1 LVQLPTLENT
11 THIAMTKV
19 GRSTRDAHRLAG
31 ERVDA
36 NALVGDL
43 KADAALRHVVA
54 RCRVDLIKYRAAV
67 LATRRSTGVHQA
79 RVVLRRLRAALGLLG
94 EVNSDA
100 ELPSLAAEARWLA
113 GECAPSRDLYVF
125 LKETVADPPRS
136 ILRIGARLASDH
148 LSRARA
154 ALGGGERYAA
164 FDRKLARFALSPPAQ
179 AGPDLKTFGR
189 AALDAQYAK
198 VRRRGRKLSSLKASE
213 LHRLRI
219 AVKKLRYAEDFLQPG
234 FNSKSARA
242 YIQATARLQDVLGV
256 LHDRAVAPELMSTIA
271 AAARPSDEANRPLKR
286 LAKQLKTGE
295 QRDKGHLKRAWK
307 SFRKAEP
314 FWRA

>member
-1 LVQLPTLENT
+1 
-11 THIAMTKV
+11 MTKV
-19 GRSTRDAHRLAG
+19 GRFTRDAPRLAG
-31 ERVDA
+31 EQVDG

-43 KADAALRHVVA
+43 KADAVLRHAVA
-54 RCRVDLIKYRAAV
+54 GCRVALVKHRAAV
-67 LATRRSTGVHQA
+67 LATRRSTSVHQS

-94 EVNSDA
+94 DVNGDT
-100 ELPSLAAEARWLA
+100 ELPLLAAEARWLA
-113 GECAPSRDLYVF
+113 GECAPSRDLHVF
-125 LKETVADPPRS
+125 LKETVADHPRP

-154 ALGGGERYAA
+154 ALGGERYAA
-164 FDRKLARFALSPPAQ
+164 FDRKLAHVALGASAQ
-179 AGPDLKTFGR
+179 AGPDLKAFGQ